1 MKPKVA
7 VVGDCA
13 FVLADLMPYLSLD
26 FDIEFIRYS
35 RGVWDKTAGLFL
47 KLLPVKADLF
57 HVNYALQGA
66 FLVNALKKLDVL
78 HLHGSDIRWT
88 ANSPFLGWMV
98 RRNVAK
104 ARKVLYATP
113 DLETIVKRYRPDAV
127 YLPTPVKTDVFT
139 PKQTFNNPLRAV
151 YFKLHYETLP
161 PTIPLLLEKY
171 GIQLTVLERN
181 IPYEKMPALL
191 KGFDIFIGVFTIPG
205 LSKTNLEAMS
215 CGLLSIDFRF
225 KNCLEPWISRIAK
238 MDEDVLKDVSR
249 QNRAYVLEYHDARKV
264 AKTLSQIWRET
275 LCT

>member
-1 MKPKVA
+1 VKPKVA

-104 ARKVLYATP
+104 ARKVIYATP
-113 DLETIVKRYRPDAV
+113 DLETITKRYRPDAV
-127 YLPTPVKTDVFT
+127 YLPTPVKTEVFT
-139 PKQTFNNPLRAV
+139 PKQSFNQPLRAV
-151 YFKLHYETLP
+151 YFKLCYEKLP
-161 PTIPLLLEKY
+161 EEIPQLLQKY
-171 GIQLTVLERN
+171 GISLTVLERR
-181 IPYEKMPALL
+181 IPYSKMPKLL
-191 KGFDIFIGVFTIPG
+191 RSFDVFIDRFTIASF
-205 LSKTNLEAMS
+205 SKTCLEAMS
-215 CGLLSIDFRF
+215 CGLLTIDFRF
-225 KNCLEPWISRIAK
+225 KSLLEVWINRIAE

-249 QNRAYVLEYHDARKV
+249 QNRAYVLEHHDARKV